1 MLYVYFNTLLRNN
14 YNDPREYIYVFDRRL
29 MHARILFSDH
39 SKLHH
44 NARLQSQLKYSMD
57 AIFSELTSPQKQPFS
72 LLSSTGTLYFQ
83 MNLVLYL

>member
-1 MLYVYFNTLLRNN
+1 MYISTLCLEIIIMILEN
-14 YNDPREYIYVFDRRL
+14 IFSVFDRRL